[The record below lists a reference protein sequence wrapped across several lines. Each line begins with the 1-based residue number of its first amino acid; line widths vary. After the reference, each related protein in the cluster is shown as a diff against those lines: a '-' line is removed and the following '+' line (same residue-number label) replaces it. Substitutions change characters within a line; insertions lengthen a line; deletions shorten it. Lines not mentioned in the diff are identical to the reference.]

1 MQAKFI
7 KFLKMLAKFIIV
19 QFPLES
25 RWIVKLTV
33 KGRVSEIQKKASKPS
48 TMQNILFQS
57 EMQSHQK
64 NQ

>member
-33 KGRVSEIQKKASKPS
+33 KGQVSEIQKKASKPS

-57 EMQSHQK
+57 EMQSQK

>member
-57 EMQSHQK
+57 EMQSQK